1 MSSKESEIDKNINK
15 VDGAQSYS
23 QQNEQQS
30 SKAENKEIQ
39 KLTQAEQVEKQEQL
53 DSNQTPNQSSK
64 ESSINNQE
72 SHNKQQLSD
81 DKTSNIKPEKIE
93 KADDHK
99 CIQDQYQDK
108 TNRLIIIN
116 LTIRN

>member
-39 KLTQAEQVEKQEQL
+39 KLTQAEQFENRNNWIPIRRLISLQKSPPLIIRKVITNSNLVMTKL
-53 DSNQTPNQSSK
+53 LISNQKN
-64 ESSINNQE
+64 
-72 SHNKQQLSD
+72 
-81 DKTSNIKPEKIE
+81 
-93 KADDHK
+93 
-99 CIQDQYQDK
+99 
-108 TNRLIIIN
+108 
-116 LTIRN
+116 